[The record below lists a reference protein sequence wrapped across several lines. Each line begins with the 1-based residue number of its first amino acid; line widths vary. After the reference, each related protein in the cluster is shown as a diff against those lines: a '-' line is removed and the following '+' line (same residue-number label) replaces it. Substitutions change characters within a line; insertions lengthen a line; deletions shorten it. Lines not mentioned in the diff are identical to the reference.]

1 MPATTPRYEVIPC
14 RYWENAHTKQK
25 VSLYGA
31 VPYHSNAE
39 AEGWSV
45 VTKGFTIRDNVR
57 STVGVCRPPF
67 ETREDAETFVMTLE
81 ARFKRVAS

>member
-1 MPATTPRYEVIPC
+1 MLATTPRYEVIPC

-31 VPYHSNAE
+31 VPYQSNAE
-39 AEGWSV
+39 AEGWSI

-57 STVGVCRPPF
+57 STVGVGRKPF
-67 ETREDAETFVMTLE
+67 ETAEEANTFVAGLE